1 MSASA
6 TVRVMTPEEIVS
18 QSGAEPPFLR
28 FPERQTFFAERE
40 MRLRQLARG
49 HALEGY
55 LEFLATVVK
64 QQQVLL
70 RDATGMALPDG
81 AFEKSRQEGRP
92 FLDHTT
98 LERPA
103 AWRQMARDLAREV
116 RKQAPES
123 THAMLERVIEAR
135 DEWLDEQAEGLLSG
149 AFDIIDV
156 AAAPVVGAALQVVFT
171 HMLIAVR
178 AAHGDDLAVFG
189 RVNDQTSCPCCGSL
203 PTASITRS
211 HGASFGQRYL
221 QCSLCGLEWNM
232 PRAQCTHCNS
242 TKVAYHSLALADQD
256 EATAAKAKVL
266 AETCEDCGHYLKIM
280 HSDRDPFLDP
290 VADDVASLTL
300 DLMVSEAGRQRHG
313 VNFLMLF
320 GAAAEDD
327 PPPPDPGKH

>member
-6 TVRVMTPEEIVS
+6 TVRVMTPEEIVA

-55 LEFLATVVK
+55 LEFLAGLVK

-70 RDATGMALPDG
+70 RDVTGMALPEG
-81 AFEKSRQEGRP
+81 AVEKARNEGRP
-92 FLDHTT
+92 VLDHTT
-98 LERPA
+98 LKRPE
-103 AWRQMARDLAREV
+103 AWHALARDLARKV
-116 RKQAPES
+116 REKAPEG
-123 THAMLERVIEAR
+123 THPMLDRVINSTDA
-135 DEWLDEQAEGLLSG
+135 WLDEQAEGLLAG
-149 AFDIIDV
+149 AFDIIDL

-171 HMLIAVR
+171 HMLLTVR
-178 AAHGDDLAVFG
+178 EAHGDDLAVFG

-203 PTASITRS
+203 PTASVTRS
-211 HGASFGQRYL
+211 HGASSGQRYL
-221 QCSLCGLEWNM
+221 HCSLCGLEWNM
-232 PRAQCTHCNS
+232 PRTQCTHCNS
-242 TKVAYHSLALADQD
+242 SKVAYHSIALPDQD
-256 EATAAKAKVL
+256 EAAAAKAKLL

-280 HSDRDPFLDP
+280 HTDRDPFQDP

-300 DLMVSEAGRQRHG
+300 DVMVSEAGRQRHG

-320 GAAAEDD
+320 GTAEGDE
-327 PPPPDPGKH
+327 PPPDPGTH